1 MKVRQ
6 VNLRMLR
13 GFVACLLLAVSLIA
27 SAQVASVQ
35 ESVAPLLTTVWGQD
49 APYNMLCPEK
59 ENGKGEMQ
67 HCKVGC
73 VACAMGQVMNY
84 YQYPEIGIGTGTNLF
99 NQSLT
104 VNFGETYYDWQ
115 HMRNSY
121 VGSYTDEEA
130 TAVATLLYHCGVAV
144 NMIYG
149 LQSSSTF
156 TAFANNM
163 TTALTKYF
171 GYDSDV
177 RSVNRSNYSKDEWLQ
192 MIREELSA
200 GRPIIYT
207 GTSPSMGGH
216 TWVVDGYDQEGR
228 VHMNWGW
235 LGLSNNYYD
244 IDLLTAGYDFKEKQ
258 SMVIGIQPS
267 TAASIRGAT
276 SVNNASSP
284 LNDDLYSLDGRIV
297 KQPVR
302 AGIYIKNGKKVIIK

>member
-6 VNLRMLR
+6 VYIRMLR
-13 GFVACLLLAVSLIA
+13 GLVVCLLWTVSLTV
-27 SAQVASVQ
+27 SAQTASVQ
-35 ESVAPLLTTVWGQD
+35 ESVAPLLTTAWGQD
-49 APYNMLCPEK
+49 APYNLLCPEK
-59 ENGKGEMQ
+59 ENTKGEMQ

-84 YQYPEIGIGTGTNLF
+84 HQYPEIGIGTGTNMF

-104 VNFGETYYDWQ
+104 ANFGETYYDWQ

-177 RSVNRSNYSKDEWLQ
+177 RSVNRSNYTKDEWLQ
-192 MIREELSA
+192 IIREELSA

-244 IDLLTAGYDFKEKQ
+244 IDLLTAGVDFSQKQ
-258 SMVIGIQPS
+258 SMVIGIQPPTTTS
-267 TAASIRGAT
+267 LRGTVPVSDA
-276 SVNNASSP
+276 P
-284 LNDDLYSLDGRIV
+284 LVQSDALYTLDGRIV
-297 KQPVR
+297 KHPVR
-302 AGIYIKNGKKVIIK
+302 GGLYIRNGKKVIIK